1 MNLKVSLEPVPG
13 DFRLLHTEAAS
24 TRVEATMGVIREI
37 MSLGM
42 GTEFGS
48 LGDCLVEAFDLVE
61 TQPGAGVGLRLES
74 ERVFAVKLTQHFEG
88 GHLAEGVEVPEGGF
102 SVEFWVP
109 KL

>member
-1 MNLKVSLEPVPG
+1 MNLKVSLEPVPA
-13 DFRLLHTEAAS
+13 DFRCLRVKAAS
-24 TRVEATMGVIREI
+24 TRVEATMGIICEI
-37 MSLGM
+37 VSLGM

-48 LGDCLVEAFDLVE
+48 LGDYLVEAFDLVE
-61 TQPGAGVGLRLES
+61 TQPGVGVGLRLEN
-74 ERVFAVKLTQHFEG
+74 EGVFAVKLTQHLEG